1 MGKSTNLLECYKLN
15 GKLTYM
21 KITKGEINM
30 SMDLI
35 NLINDMS
42 FEYEKEEKA
51 LKAIEA
57 IFSLVASRDI
67 RNLKRLSRTKIGSAF
82 LDIAEEYGENVN
94 GAMAD
99 WRFDKDGER
108 FSRRFESIED

>member
-1 MGKSTNLLECYKLN
+1 
-15 GKLTYM
+15 
-21 KITKGEINM
+21 M

-51 LKAIEA
+51 LK
-57 IFSLVASRDI
+57 
-67 RNLKRLSRTKIGSAF
+67 
-82 LDIAEEYGENVN
+82 DIAEEYGENVN

-99 WRFDKDGER
+99 WRFNKDGER
-108 FSRRFESIED
+108 FARRFESIED

>member
-1 MGKSTNLLECYKLN
+1 ME
-15 GKLTYM
+15 
-21 KITKGEINM
+21 
-30 SMDLI
+30 LI
-35 NLINDMS
+35 KLINDMS

-57 IFSLVASRDI
+57 IFSLVASRDM
-67 RNLKRLSRTKIGSAF
+67 RRLKRLSRTKLGSAF

-99 WRFDKDGER
+99 WHFDKDGER
-108 FSRRFESIED
+108 FCRRFESIKD

>member
-1 MGKSTNLLECYKLN
+1 
-15 GKLTYM
+15 
-21 KITKGEINM
+21 
-30 SMDLI
+30 MDLI
-35 NLINDMS
+35 KLINEMS

-51 LKAIEA
+51 LKSIEA
-57 IFSLVASRDI
+57 IFSLVASRDM

-82 LDIAEEYGENVN
+82 LDIAEEYGESVN

>member
-1 MGKSTNLLECYKLN
+1 
-15 GKLTYM
+15 
-21 KITKGEINM
+21 M

-35 NLINDMS
+35 KLINNMS

-57 IFSLVASRDI
+57 IFSLVASRDF

-82 LDIAEEYGENVN
+82 LDIAEEYGDNVN

-99 WRFDKDGER
+99 WHLYKDEDGKIVR
-108 FSRRFESIED
+108 FSKPFSKEEKRV

>member
-1 MGKSTNLLECYKLN
+1 
-15 GKLTYM
+15 
-21 KITKGEINM
+21 M

-57 IFSLVASRDI
+57 IFSLVASRDM

-82 LDIAEEYGENVN
+82 LDIAEEYGESVN

-99 WRFDKDGER
+99 WRFNKDGER
-108 FSRRFESIED
+108 FARRFESIED